1 MNMNYIQRCKYCVG
15 TGKNAKVIPAFMK
28 YENEYYKIA
37 YSQKYVERA

>member
-1 MNMNYIQRCKYCVG
+1 MLIEEVDFKEISKY
-15 TGKNAKVIPAFMK
+15 KNAKVIPAFMK